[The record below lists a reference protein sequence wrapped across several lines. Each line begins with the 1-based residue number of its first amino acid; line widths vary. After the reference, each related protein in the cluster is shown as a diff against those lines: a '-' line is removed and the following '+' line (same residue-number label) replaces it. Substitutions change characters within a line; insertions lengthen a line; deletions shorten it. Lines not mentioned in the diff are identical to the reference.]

1 MCCFINLLPCNAFNI
16 GSSRIKLMKPNITT
30 QERKDI
36 LQKILL
42 LKNMSSPTPKVI
54 KQIQQLQQQL

>member
-1 MCCFINLLPCNAFNI
+1 MKKKDPRLARAGVSGYN
-16 GSSRIKLMKPNITT
+16 KPNITT

>member
-1 MCCFINLLPCNAFNI
+1 
-16 GSSRIKLMKPNITT
+16 MKPHITT
-30 QERKDI
+30 QEKKDI

>member
-1 MCCFINLLPCNAFNI
+1 M
-16 GSSRIKLMKPNITT
+16 IKPKITR
-30 QERKDI
+30 QERENI

-42 LKNMSSPTPKVI
+42 LKNMSSPTPRVI

>member
-1 MCCFINLLPCNAFNI
+1 
-16 GSSRIKLMKPNITT
+16 MKPNITT
-30 QERKDI
+30 QERKDN

>member
-1 MCCFINLLPCNAFNI
+1 MNPQ
-16 GSSRIKLMKPNITT
+16 ITT